1 MYSLLVEVAV
11 RRRSKKQLVQK
22 LSQNLQK
29 NTCSGVVLV
38 QMQA

>member
-1 MYSLLVEVAV
+1 MEAAV

-22 LSQNLQK
+22 LSQSLQK
-29 NTCSGVVLV
+29 NNCIGVFLV